1 MEKNWRSRWGKEGT
15 GKKWKDGKRG
25 GRNGGG
31 AKRGGLGWEGV
42 AAGTAGAGGERG
54 MGEEGRWTS
63 FR

>member
-1 MEKNWRSRWGKEGT
+1 MGEVDGERKEQV
-15 GKKWKDGKRG
+15 KKWKDGKGG

-54 MGEEGRWTS
+54 MGGEGRWTS